1 MGFARQYKSEI
12 LLSLGIV
19 ALFLL
24 LRLSTL
30 TQLPIFTDEAI
41 YLRWAQ
47 IALQDANWR
56 FISLT
61 DGKQPLFIWAVILS
75 MKFFHDPLVAGRT
88 VSVGAGLLTM
98 LGFFFLGRET
108 FKNKWAGIASSGL
121 YAIFPFALV
130 YDRMALYDV
139 LVGTFAVWGL
149 YMTVLL
155 FRHPKLDKALLM
167 GFVTGA
173 AVLNKTNGFFTIYLL
188 PFAVLL
194 FDFHEKNWQ
203 RRLLRLVGLSLLV
216 IVMTYG
222 FYSILRLSPFF
233 YIIKQ
238 KNALFFYPLSEWIH
252 HPFMNLLSNFSAFDD
267 WYMRYVGLPLS
278 LTALA
283 SIIIDKKFWREK
295 VLFLLWFIIPFV
307 GFAFIGKTV
316 YPRYIFPMTLTLLPL
331 AAYTLVILF
340 KKLNITMWSVVV
352 ILVLLYSLLTDFL
365 IIYNF
370 AGSPVP
376 SADKGQY
383 LTAWPAGVGV
393 KEATDYFKKEAA
405 TRPIYIGTEGTFGLL
420 PYAFEL
426 YLVNN
431 PAITIKGFWPMK
443 AQPPK
448 ELMDAA
454 KRGDTYIVFYQD
466 CSLCSGV
473 GVAPTTWPLQKIMQF
488 KRIEAGS
495 YFTVYKVIAP

>member
-1 MGFARQYKSEI
+1 MGFVTKYKGEI
-12 LLSLGIV
+12 LFSLGIV

-24 LRLSTL
+24 LRLPTL

-47 IALQDANWR
+47 IALQDAGWR

-61 DGKQPLFIWAVILS
+61 DGKQPLFIWTVIIS
-75 MKFFHDPLVAGRT
+75 MKFFKDPLVAGRL
-88 VSVGAGLLTM
+88 VSVFAGLLTM
-98 LGFFFLGRET
+98 LGLFFLGREV
-108 FKNKWAGIASSGL
+108 FKNRWVGITTAAL
-121 YAIFPFALV
+121 YCIFPFALV
-130 YDRMALYDV
+130 YDRMALYDS

-149 YMTVLL
+149 YMTFLL
-155 FRHPKLDKALLM
+155 FRRPTLDKALLM

-188 PFAVLL
+188 PFAAIL
-194 FDFHEKNWQ
+194 FDFKDKLWRQ
-203 RRLLRLVGLSLLV
+203 KFIRLVGFCLV
-216 IVMTYG
+216 VVVMTYG

-238 KNALFFYPLSEWIH
+238 KNAIFFYPLSEWLK
-252 HPFMNLLSNFSAFDD
+252 HPFLTVFSNFSAFSD
-267 WYMRYVGLPLS
+267 WFMRYAGLPLS

-283 SIIIDKKFWREK
+283 AVIIDKKFWREK
-295 VLFLLWFIIPFV
+295 VLLMLWFLIPFI

-331 AAYTLVILF
+331 AAYTIVRLQE
-340 KKLNITMWSVVV
+340 KASRSRW
-352 ILVLLYSLLTDFL
+352 ILVVTLVLVYSVLTDFL

-370 AGSPVP
+370 PSSPVP
-376 SADKGQY
+376 NADKGQY

-393 KEATDYFKKEAA
+393 KEATDYFKNEAA
-405 TRPIYIGTEGTFGLL
+405 IKPIYIGTAGTFGLL

-431 PAITIKGFWPMK
+431 PNITIKGFWPIK
-443 AQPPK
+443 SQPPK
-448 ELMDAA
+448 ELLDAA
-454 KRGDTYIVFYQD
+454 LKQDTYIVFYQD
-466 CSLCSGV
+466 CTLCNGV
-473 GVAPTTWPLQKIMQF
+473 GIAPASWPLRKIMQL

-495 YFTVYKVIAP
+495 YFTLYKVIAP

>member
-1 MGFARQYKSEI
+1 MGFVTKYKSEI

-24 LRLSTL
+24 LRLPTL

-47 IALQDANWR
+47 IALQDAGWR

-61 DGKQPLFIWAVILS
+61 DGKQPLFIWAVIVS
-75 MKFFHDPLVAGRT
+75 MKFFKDPLVAGRIVST
-88 VSVGAGLLTM
+88 VAGLLTM
-98 LGFFFLGRET
+98 LGFFFLGREV
-108 FKNKWAGIASSGL
+108 FKNKWIGIVSSGL
-121 YAIFPFALV
+121 YCIFPFALI
-130 YDRMALYDV
+130 YDRMALYDS

-149 YMTVLL
+149 YMTFLL
-155 FRHPKLDKALLM
+155 FRRPTLDKALLM

-188 PFAVLL
+188 PFAAIL
-194 FDFHEKNWQ
+194 FDFKDKHWQ
-203 RRLLRLVGLSLLV
+203 QKFVRLTALCLLV
-216 IVMTYG
+216 VVMTYG

-238 KNALFFYPLSEWIH
+238 KNAIFFYPIGEWIQ
-252 HPFMNLLSNFSAFDD
+252 HPFLSVMSNFSAFAD

-278 LTALA
+278 LSALA
-283 SIIIDKKFWREK
+283 ALIIDKKFWREK
-295 VLFLLWFIIPFV
+295 VLLLLWFLLPFI
-307 GFAFIGKTV
+307 GFAFIGKNV

-331 AAYTLVILF
+331 AAYVIV
-340 KKLNITMWSVVV
+340 KLQEKIARSRWILVVV
-352 ILVLLYSLLTDFL
+352 LVLGYSLLSDFL

-393 KEATDYFKKEAA
+393 KEATDYFRVQAA
-405 TRPIYIGTEGTFGLL
+405 THPIYIATEGTFGLL

-431 PAITIKGFWPMK
+431 PNVTIKGFWPMK
-443 AQPPK
+443 TQPPK
-448 ELMDAA
+448 ELLDAA
-454 KRGDTYIVFYQD
+454 KKQDTYIVFYQD
-466 CSLCSGV
+466 CPVCNGV
-473 GVAPTTWPLQKIMQF
+473 GVAPTTWPVQKIMQL

-495 YFTVYKVIAP
+495 YFTVYKVLTP